1 MVGFGSFRGK
11 NRTRRWWRWWILLF
25 KTKFYYRQLNKYK
38 CSGGINGVLTTDAND
53 PWGATPGTNGTVLYN
68 LSVPIDSISFK
79 PNIDSVQIKDS
90 ATSCRSFNFS
100 GFAYTNSN
108 PISNWLWNFGNGDTA
123 NTQNTSYNYNAAG
136 TYSVNFVA
144 IDINGCK
151 DSIAKNVSAISIAAQ
166 AGNDTSFCSDT
177 PVVIM
182 LHGSSVGGTNYAWTP
197 ATFLNDSTLQNP
209 TANVST
215 TSKFYLTVNNGPVC
229 TAVDSVTITINALPL
244 LSINN
249 DTSLCTG
256 SQLQLNATGA
266 VTYSWSPSSG
276 LNNSNV
282 PNPIASPI
290 STTQYVVTGTTVNGC
305 SAKDTVNVT
314 INPDPFVIKSNDTTI
329 CKNSSIQLFASG
341 GTNYVWSPSGTLNN
355 STISNPIA
363 TPIINTIYYVSVT
376 DANNCSSNDS
386 VKVSIRPPASF
397 NISPDVS
404 TCFNTPVQLSASG
417 GNVYS
422 WSPTNFLNNPVIDNP
437 IANPQTTTTYSVN
450 IIETTCNDSATLTT
464 QITVLPLPT
473 VHASKSNDIDC
484 SNDASQLNASG
495 AAQYSWSP
503 SATLNDP
510 NIVNPIA
517 TPVTTTQYTITGTDF
532 SGCINTDTVTVYV
545 TDANRGGYLM
555 PTAFTPNNDGLNDC
569 YGIKFWGVITEL
581 DFSIF
586 NRWGERVFHST
597 QPGACW
603 DGTYKGQPQ
612 KADVYI
618 YMVKAKT
625 ICDKYVF
632 RKGTLMLIR

>member
-1 MVGFGSFRGK
+1 
-11 NRTRRWWRWWILLF
+11 
-25 KTKFYYRQLNKYK
+25 
-38 CSGGINGVLTTDAND
+38 
-53 PWGATPGTNGTVLYN
+53 
-68 LSVPIDSISFK
+68 
-79 PNIDSVQIKDS
+79 
-90 ATSCRSFNFS
+90 
-100 GFAYTNSN
+100 
-108 PISNWLWNFGNGDTA
+108 
-123 NTQNTSYNYNAAG
+123 
-136 TYSVNFVA
+136 
-144 IDINGCK
+144 
-151 DSIAKNVSAISIAAQ
+151 
-166 AGNDTSFCSDT
+166 
-177 PVVIM
+177 M

-215 TSKFYLTVNNGPVC
+215 TSKFYLTVNNGHVC